1 MVAGNSGES
10 RSRSARS
17 TKEGWKRVNNNQ
29 NGEKKEYKPF
39 KKEFK
44 SDYKKNDGSER
55 PFKKKNYDRN
65 FVNSYDKDEEDNVR
79 PQKRQSTKENKVK
92 EQQPD
97 KVEIMNR
104 IEREKKAIQKKQA
117 ERKNSKP
124 SRVQNRPK
132 RTNNIDWTREYEND
146 SYDDLDMY

>member
-10 RSRSARS
+10 RSRSTNDS
-17 TKEGWKRVNNNQ
+17 WKKGNNNRS
-29 NGEKKEYKPF
+29 GEKRENKPF

-44 SDYKKNDGSER
+44 SDYKKKDGADNK
-55 PFKKKNYDRN
+55 PFKKKKYDRG

-79 PQKRQSTKENKVK
+79 PQKRQSAKDNKVK

-124 SRVQNRPK
+124 VKMQNRPK